1 MQLGDFFK
9 VDNVITLTKKSYKF
23 HYTFCDCDVLIR
35 ADPNTWQSQL
45 TDKNTRIDSGS
56 VNIA

>member
-23 HYTFCDCDVLIR
+23 HYTFCFCDVLIR
-35 ADPNTWQSQL
+35 ADPNT
-45 TDKNTRIDSGS
+45 
-56 VNIA
+56 

>member
-23 HYTFCDCDVLIR
+23 HYMFCDCDVLIR
-35 ADPNTWQSQL
+35 ADPNT
-45 TDKNTRIDSGS
+45 
-56 VNIA
+56 